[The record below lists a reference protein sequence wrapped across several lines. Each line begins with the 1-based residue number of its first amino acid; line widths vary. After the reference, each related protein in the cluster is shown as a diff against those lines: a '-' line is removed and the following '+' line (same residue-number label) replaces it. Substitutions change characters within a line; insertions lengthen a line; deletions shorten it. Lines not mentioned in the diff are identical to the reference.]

1 MEMRLPDPIPRRF
14 IRRMLADILKEVRFA
29 LNDKGVRKKQCIEVA
44 FWCHGGKQRSVAA
57 ARLAEHIL
65 KVFFTT
71 TKHNRIDVPHTKHM
85 MRPWWSR
92 IPCQEQAKVERSLL
106 AYITLFV
113 FNHLP
118 IIDFERP

>member
-1 MEMRLPDPIPRRF
+1 
-14 IRRMLADILKEVRFA
+14 MLVDIFAVVRNA
-29 LNDKGVRKKQCIEVA
+29 ITRKKKYIEIA

-57 ARLAEHIL
+57 ARLAEHVL
-65 KVFFTT
+65 KVFFV
-71 TKHNRIDVPHTKHM
+71 KYRHRIHVPHTKHM

-113 FNHLP
+113 FNVHVSCSC
-118 IIDFERP
+118 